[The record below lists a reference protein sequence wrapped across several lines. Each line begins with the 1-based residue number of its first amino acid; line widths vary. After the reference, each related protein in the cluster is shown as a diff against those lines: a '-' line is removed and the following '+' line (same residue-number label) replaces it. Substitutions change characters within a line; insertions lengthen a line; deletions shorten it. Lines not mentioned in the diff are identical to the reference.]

1 MMWAEV
7 HWYLIVV
14 DMEEKLVLRM
24 DSLPVEA
31 VDAARMEQT
40 AAVCQRL
47 QEALVFGFPGRYSN
61 DIGGFAYKTPTWCPR
76 QPNGFDCG
84 VYTMKL
90 MQMTSVLWEGLQLE
104 LDSNTERVKIA
115 IDLFLDEGN
124 RARDRGMKMIRFMS
138 LRK

>member
-1 MMWAEV
+1 MCKDLHSYDVGRGA
-7 HWYLIVV
+7 
-14 DMEEKLVLRM
+14 LVSHSCGYGRKAC
-24 DSLPVEA
+24 VE
-31 VDAARMEQT
+31 DGLFARMEQT

-61 DIGGFAYKTPTWCPR
+61 DIGGFAYKTPAWCPR

-104 LDSNTERVKIA
+104 LDSNTEWVKIA